1 MISDPCETIPKEA
14 CLEVMYSVGFIT
26 LGGVGAGVG
35 VVIVVDV
42 DAVAEADAP
51 ITHWSMPQSIAKRS
65 CAEEEILICWA
76 QVLRW
81 GVETARVK
89 DSGKVDM
96 SSQVQLGLAVT
107 VQDRSS
113 SVETVLKAQVMA
125 LDMSVVVQE
134 LLYTW

>member
-1 MISDPCETIPKEA
+1 
-14 CLEVMYSVGFIT
+14 MYSVGFIT

-51 ITHWSMPQSIAKRS
+51 IAHWSMPQSIAKRS

-125 LDMSVVVQE
+125 LEMSVDVHVVR
-134 LLYTW
+134 

>member
-1 MISDPCETIPKEA
+1 MEYATVYRQKELCGRRDPN
-14 CLEVMYSVGFIT
+14 L
-26 LGGVGAGVG
+26 LGSSFKV
-35 VVIVVDV
+35 
-42 DAVAEADAP
+42 
-51 ITHWSMPQSIAKRS
+51 
-65 CAEEEILICWA
+65 
-76 QVLRW
+76 

-125 LDMSVVVQE
+125 LEMSVDVHVVR
-134 LLYTW
+134 

>member
-1 MISDPCETIPKEA
+1 MIYDRCETIPKDA
-14 CLEVMYSVGFIT
+14 CLEVMYSVRFIT

-51 ITHWSMPQSIAKRS
+51 IAHWSMPQSIAKRS

-113 SVETVLKAQVMA
+113 SVETVLKAQVIA
-125 LDMSVVVQE
+125 LDMSVDVQE

>member
-1 MISDPCETIPKEA
+1 
-14 CLEVMYSVGFIT
+14 MYSVGFIT

-51 ITHWSMPQSIAKRS
+51 IAHWSMPQSIAKRS

-81 GVETARVK
+81 GVETRQGGHVKSGAAGVGCDSAGQVVLCGNCPEGAGYGLGHVCGCARV
-89 DSGKVDM
+89 
-96 SSQVQLGLAVT
+96 
-107 VQDRSS
+107 
-113 SVETVLKAQVMA
+113 
-125 LDMSVVVQE
+125 VVHVVR
-134 LLYTW
+134 